1 MHERSPLLSSQ
12 QKSTSCMV
20 FALSSPLKLLVPQ
33 RTQVAAW
40 GLDANIAE
48 LKDAVSQV

>member
-1 MHERSPLLSSQ
+1 MFYQNNYS
-12 QKSTSCMV
+12 M
-20 FALSSPLKLLVPQ
+20 ALPESEKLRIGPIPQ